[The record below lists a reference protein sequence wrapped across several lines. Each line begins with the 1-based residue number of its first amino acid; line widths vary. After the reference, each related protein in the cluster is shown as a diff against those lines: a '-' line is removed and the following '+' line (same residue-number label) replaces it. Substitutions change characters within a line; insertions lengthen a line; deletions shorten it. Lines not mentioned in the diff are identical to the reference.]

1 MKKIRVLGIILVL
14 VGGIFGGHAVWELY
28 ATKEQTDHSLE
39 KAKAL
44 VNQNN
49 HQKQNEDTNDESK
62 NKNKETKGEKTTIE
76 TSVNENEKRKDNSKS
91 RTDNLKTK
99 DQYKPQTGDVAGLLT
114 IPSINAELPIVEGT
128 DPNDLAKGVGHYK
141 GSFYPEQNGQ
151 IVLSGHRD
159 TVFRRAGELR
169 KGDTLRVDT
178 GYGGYD
184 YIIKDMKIVSKDDNS
199 IITLQH
205 EKEELI
211 LTTCYPFSYIGDA
224 PDRYIIYA
232 YPK

>member
-1 MKKIRVLGIILVL
+1 MKKIKVFGIILVL
-14 VGGIFGGHAVWELY
+14 VGGIFGGHAVWKLY
-28 ATKEQTDHSLE
+28 ETKEQTDQSLE

-44 VNQNN
+44 VSQNN
-49 HQKQNEDTNDESK
+49 VQKQNEDTNDELK
-62 NKNKETKGEKTTIE
+62 DQNKETKNEKTKVE
-76 TSVNENEKRKDNSKS
+76 TSADENEKRKDNSK
-91 RTDNLKTK
+91 TK
-99 DQYKPQTGDVAGLLT
+99 DLYKPQTGDVAGLLT
-114 IPSINAELPIVEGT
+114 IPAINAELPIVEGT

-184 YIIKDMKIVSKDDNS
+184 YIIKSMKIVSKDDNS